1 MDHTDVITAANRVLA
16 LLVPTT
22 AIATAQPD
30 TVQEDAV
37 VDRIVHGVKI
47 RKTMNVLAIA
57 TDAAMKTMKTAL
69 AIATDAAVG

>member
-47 RKTMNVLAIA
+47 RKIMNVLAIA
-57 TDAAMKTMKTAL
+57 LDVVMEITKTAP
-69 AIATDAAVG
+69 AIALDAVVG